1 MCRIDIPELHLQQ
14 ALPSDRYNQV
24 ASQPGGGT
32 PGRGNYGLL
41 GASSRGRT
49 AQEALAPFAGFQ
61 AQGLVPVT
69 PGKHAGDDDVA
80 MLSQESGIQLSQ
92 EPGSAQK
99 QAQAQAGAHHPSQVG

>member
-1 MCRIDIPELHLQQ
+1 LQQ

-24 ASQPGGGT
+24 AAQPGGGT

-41 GASSRGRT
+41 GASSRAGSG
-49 AQEALAPFAGFQ
+49 QEALAPFAGFQ
-61 AQGLVPVT
+61 ARGLVPGT
-69 PGKHAGDDDVA
+69 PAKSAGDDDVA

-99 QAQAQAGAHHPSQVG
+99 QPQAQPAPHHFAQVGLTV